1 MPKRRM
7 TAKRIIQIRNW
18 QRASYS
24 APRVRAG
31 VFPKTKAKRIA
42 YYRNSG
48 MSMPGKK
55 KAAPVYAS
63 SQTAGRVR
71 YGNINT
77 YYYPGSSR
85 Y

>member
-24 APRVRAG
+24 APKVRAG

-48 MSMPGKK
+48 MTMPGAKK
-55 KAAPVYAS
+55 SAPLYIS
-63 SQTAGRVR
+63 NTSGHVR

-77 YYYPGSSR
+77 YYYPGVR
-85 Y
+85 YR

>member
-7 TAKRIIQIRNW
+7 TAKRIAQIRNW

-24 APRVRAG
+24 APKVRAG
-31 VFPKTKAKRIA
+31 VFPKTKSQRVAWH
-42 YYRNSG
+42 RNSG
-48 MSMPGKK
+48 IPMPRAKK
-55 KAAPVYAS
+55 IAPSYS
-63 SQTAGRVR
+63 SNTSGHVR

-77 YYYPGSSR
+77 YYYPGPGR